1 MVLEGASKICA
12 MTTQKAALRAFLAFP
27 GSDEKAP
34 VGGGGGGGR
43 VLEAGW
49 TSSSRLDRSSS
60 SRLPPAEG
68 TLLLQPPGCSSRFL
82 GVPAI
87 LGRGSWQPQLVL
99 DVQSGETRPPP
110 GKKVVDTRIVV
121 AKPLISFLLF
131 SVPLKIVDLVR
142 AQDAGGQHGE
152 VFQEDT
158 FQGEPL
164 HHYWLSLL
172 PSLFSLHPE

>member
-1 MVLEGASKICA
+1 MLEGASKICA
-12 MTTQKAALRAFLAFP
+12 ITTQKAALRAFLAFP

-34 VGGGGGGGR
+34 GGGGGGGR

-87 LGRGSWQPQLVL
+87 LGRGSRQPLL
-99 DVQSGETRPPP
+99 LLKVQPGETRPPAA
-110 GKKVVDTRIVV
+110 KRVADTRIVV
-121 AKPLISFLLF
+121 AKPLISFPLF
-131 SVPLKIVDLVR
+131 SAPLKIVDLVR

-164 HHYWLSLL
+164 HHHWLSLL